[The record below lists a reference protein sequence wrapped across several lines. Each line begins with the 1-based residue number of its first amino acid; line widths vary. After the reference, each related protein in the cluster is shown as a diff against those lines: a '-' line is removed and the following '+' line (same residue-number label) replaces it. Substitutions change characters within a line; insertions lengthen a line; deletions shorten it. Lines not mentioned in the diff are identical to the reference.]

1 MGSVA
6 STVDLAF
13 GIPRE
18 TSAAYTGAVAIWGW
32 NVEVKEFGTK
42 WNTFDREVYQFGNL
56 VGYVEVKSRRNTW
69 NKYPTTVVSLNKVA
83 KAKASDLPIY
93 FVFYFE
99 DRVGYLDPKKVE
111 PVEIKFV
118 GRRDRGGAG
127 TDHAF
132 YPIDSIVWCD
142 SIISIAKDI
151 SALFVNI

>member
-1 MGSVA
+1 MGSPA
-6 STVDLAF
+6 SITDLNF

-56 VGYVEVKSRRNTW
+56 VGYVEVKSRRNSW
-69 NKYPTTVVSLNKVA
+69 DKYPTTMVSLNKVT
-83 KAKASDLPIY
+83 KAKASELPIY
-93 FVFYFE
+93 FVFYF
-99 DRVGYLDPKKVE
+99 DNRIGYLNPKTVS
-111 PVEIKFV
+111 PVEVKFV

-132 YPIDSIVWCD
+132 YSVNDIVWCD
-142 SIISIAKDI
+142 PVISIAK
-151 SALFVNI
+151 NILGGITYA